1 MPLKVFL
8 QRYVIYHKVMHAD
21 SQNDFCG
28 HALVQINILYK
39 LHDTTDTAKIT
50 FYQAPQIPADQCLSQ
65 VLSW

>member
-1 MPLKVFL
+1 
-8 QRYVIYHKVMHAD
+8 MHAD
-21 SQNDFCG
+21 SQNNFCG

-50 FYQAPQIPADQCLSQ
+50 FYQAPQIQADQCLSQ